1 MTASVWESEKG
12 EPVDP
17 AKVTDTVRE
26 LTGASSLA
34 AWFYLSPAEA
44 PNGWVS
50 TVRGHDRYDVHM
62 VEPDHLSGLID
73 VDDATQE
80 AFEGGAL
87 ITTGRV
93 DDEIVT
99 LTIKD
104 KEGRHQADIPAVA
117 VPVPKSGL
125 AGYRGWSAMSPGAA
139 AELGLVPRA
148 GTIQITLDG
157 PVNSDTLNLLR
168 AHGMDAWSDDPER
181 AWLTRM
187 QYSGLAVA
195 GLLAVLVVGTAVA
208 LAAAESRGDVA
219 TLAAVGADP
228 WTRRR
233 MGAMHGLFL
242 GLTGTGLGLAIGVP
256 AGLAL
261 TQIDGLPGIDMAWLP
276 TIAVVPVL
284 LIASWL
290 VGGLVTPSRFAITRR
305 VA

>member
-1 MTASVWESEKG
+1 
-12 EPVDP
+12 
-17 AKVTDTVRE
+17 
-26 LTGASSLA
+26 
-34 AWFYLSPAEA
+34 
-44 PNGWVS
+44 
-50 TVRGHDRYDVHM
+50 
-62 VEPDHLSGLID
+62 
-73 VDDATQE
+73 
-80 AFEGGAL
+80 
-87 ITTGRV
+87 
-93 DDEIVT
+93 
-99 LTIKD
+99 
-104 KEGRHQADIPAVA
+104 
-117 VPVPKSGL
+117 
-125 AGYRGWSAMSPGAA
+125 
-139 AELGLVPRA
+139 
-148 GTIQITLDG
+148 
-157 PVNSDTLNLLR
+157 
-168 AHGMDAWSDDPER
+168 MDAWSDDPER